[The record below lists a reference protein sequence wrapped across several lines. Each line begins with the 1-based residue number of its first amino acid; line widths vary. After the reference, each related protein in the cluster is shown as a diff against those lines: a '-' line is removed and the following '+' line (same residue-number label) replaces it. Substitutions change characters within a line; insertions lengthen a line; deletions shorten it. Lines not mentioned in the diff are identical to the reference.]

1 MLPPIASAT
10 GQMRVHKGNLNNSGS
25 PEASNKILYED
36 YPSLAEITMSKSQS
50 IQYDQ
55 KVSKK
60 LMKANQMKSYDLHQ
74 SPAVGN

>member
-10 GQMRVHKGNLNNSGS
+10 GQMRIPKGNLNNYGS
-25 PEASNKILYED
+25 PEASSKILYED
-36 YPSLAEITMSKSQS
+36 YPSLAEITLSKSQS

-60 LMKANQMKSYDLHQ
+60 LKGQQMKSYDLHQ